1 MTADIIPAQQY
12 MICGVG
18 MGQSVPGAPPESMF
32 LCGAVSRKHDC
43 HHHDDGGMEAAIV
56 IIIILMK
63 W

>member
-1 MTADIIPAQQY
+1 
-12 MICGVG
+12 

-56 IIIILMK
+56 IIIIMMK